1 MVYANDMVGKGS
13 FVISGGTGFCNAVRR
28 TLLSDLKAEAPFE
41 VELRCN
47 TTCQTNEFIAHR
59 IGLVPFRRVGNG
71 DMLELTV
78 EDRSAYASDFRGSAF
93 EACANVEIMRMEP
106 GQKLD
111 LVVRF
116 DERLGSKHARY
127 VMCSAVGMERLD
139 NDGRH
144 RITFETID
152 GSDPKV
158 MMSRALDALETRV
171 NDSLLDLSRRDIP
184 PPKTMC

>member
-1 MVYANDMVGKGS
+1 MTGKGS
-13 FVISGGTGFCNAVRR
+13 FVIPGGTGFCNAIRR
-28 TLLSDLKAEAPFE
+28 TLLSDLTAEAPYE
-41 VELRCN
+41 VEIRCN
-47 TTCQTNEFIAHR
+47 TTCQTDEFIAHR

-71 DMLELTV
+71 DMLELMV
-78 EDRSAYASDFRGSAF
+78 DGRSAFASDLRGNCF
-93 EACANVEIMRMEP
+93 EACADVEIMQMEQ

-116 DERLGSKHARY
+116 DEQLGSKHARY
-127 VMCSAVGMERLD
+127 VMCSAVGMERID

-152 GSDPKV
+152 DSDPKV
-158 MMSRALDALETRV
+158 MMRRSLDALETRV
-171 NDSLLDLSRRDIP
+171 NDALLDLSHRDIP